1 MRRLIVVVAAGL
13 LIVGTTAPALAK
25 GASRLTIEGPGL
37 DEPLVVDVAE
47 WGDPWELQLT
57 TGFWPLMYGGNP
69 KDAKGTL
76 LNEAPA
82 GDLGHRY
89 VITWFLNADS
99 YPSVTEVYPAAAGG
113 PLVHVPPGPGNAQ
126 FGIDEVPGGWLA
138 AEARLI
144 ELLDWYGVPVGA
156 TKSSQTQG
164 KVDSPAP
171 EPIAATVAPSLVTS
185 PLPVAAKSIDTD
197 ADRTAPVRDVAM
209 PGGDS
214 GSTIPI
220 GIAAVVLAVGALG
233 AVGAWWAV
241 GRRPRHLGA
250 P

>member
-1 MRRLIVVVAAGL
+1 MRRVIVVVITGL
-13 LIVGTTAPALAK
+13 LIVGSAAPALAK
-25 GASRLTIEGPGL
+25 GASRITIEGPGL
-37 DEPLVVDVAE
+37 DEPLVIDVAE

-69 KDAKGTL
+69 RDAKGTL
-76 LNEAPA
+76 LKEAPA
-82 GDLGHRY
+82 GDLGDRY

-113 PLVHVPPGPGNAQ
+113 PLVHVPPGPGDAQ

-156 TKSSQTQG
+156 TRSIQTRG
-164 KVDSPAP
+164 KVDLPAP
-171 EPIAATVAPSLVTS
+171 EPIAATVAPSVVTS
-185 PLPVAAKSIDTD
+185 PLPVAATSIDTD
-197 ADRTAPVRDVAM
+197 ADRTAPVRDAAM
-209 PGGDS
+209 PGGD
-214 GSTIPI
+214 GGFAIPI
-220 GIAAVVLAVGALG
+220 GIAAVAL

-241 GRRPRHLGA
+241 GRRPRRLGA